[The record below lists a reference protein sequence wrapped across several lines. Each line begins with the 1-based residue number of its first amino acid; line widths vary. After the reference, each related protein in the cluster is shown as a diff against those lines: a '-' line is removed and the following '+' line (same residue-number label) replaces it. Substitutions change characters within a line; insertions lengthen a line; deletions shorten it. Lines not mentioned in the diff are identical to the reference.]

1 MGIPNARINARMR
14 FANGAGKGCISRMS
28 NSGAA
33 AFSTADEQN
42 LRDSLKRC
50 SPETIEAAV
59 KFRKSG
65 DAALVNPIILG
76 LLERFMDP
84 ELRPKLAQPNADSL
98 KILEDLA
105 VDSLTMVEMVML
117 VEETLG
123 LTVDNNELRGIK
135 TVGDIKQF
143 VTKKVQSSRA

>member
-1 MGIPNARINARMR
+1 
-14 FANGAGKGCISRMS
+14 MS
-28 NSGAA
+28 TSGAA
-33 AFSTADEQN
+33 SFTPADEQN

-50 SPETIEAAV
+50 SPETIEAAI
-59 KFRKSG
+59 KFRKTN
-65 DAALVNPIILG
+65 DASLINVIILG

-143 VTKKVQSSRA
+143 VTKKVQATRG

>member
-1 MGIPNARINARMR
+1 MSIP
-14 FANGAGKGCISRMS
+14 
-28 NSGAA
+28 A
-33 AFSTADEQN
+33 AFTPADEQN

-59 KFRKSG
+59 KFRQTG
-65 DAALVNPIILG
+65 DAGLVNLVILG

-123 LTVDNNELRGIK
+123 LSVDNNELRGIK

-143 VTKKVQSSRA
+143 VTRKVQSARA

>member
-1 MGIPNARINARMR
+1 
-14 FANGAGKGCISRMS
+14 MS
-28 NSGAA
+28 NSSLAPLTPEA
-33 AFSTADEQN
+33 EQN

-50 SPETIEAAV
+50 SPETVAAAIQ
-59 KFRKSG
+59 FRQTG
-65 DAALVNPIILG
+65 DPAQISPIILG

-84 ELRPKLAQPNADSL
+84 ELRPKLAQPNLDSL
-98 KILEDLA
+98 KIQEDLG

-135 TVGDIKQF
+135 TIGDIKQF
-143 VTKKVQSSRA
+143 VSGKVAARK

>member
-1 MGIPNARINARMR
+1 
-14 FANGAGKGCISRMS
+14 MS
-28 NSGAA
+28 TPSAA
-33 AFSTADEQN
+33 PFTAEAEQT
-42 LRDSLKRC
+42 LRESLKRC

-59 KFRKSG
+59 KFRKNG
-65 DAALVNPIILG
+65 DASQINTIILG

-84 ELRPKLAQPNADSL
+84 ELRPKLAQPDADNL

-143 VTKKVQSSRA
+143 VAKKVATAQA